1 MVRPEVKLLS
11 DNAATRPPA
20 MLDMVPGDVLVVY
33 DIRRYENVVLQLTE
47 MAREQ
52 GAEIILIPPP
62 ALPALPLLAIS
73 RRPQP
78 GTVM

>member
-1 MVRPEVKLLS
+1 MKLLS

-20 MLDMVPGDVLVVY
+20 MLDMVPGDVLVVF

-62 ALPALPLLAIS
+62 ALPALPLHAIS